1 MSKKLYIVLAAF
13 ILSSWAMLPPDQTQM
28 RDTRSP
34 VKALY
39 LYNFATLI
47 DWPSE
52 YRKGKFVIGVYGTKE
67 GVYENLKTKYEGRSI
82 GSQEIVIRNF
92 TSSSQIDRAH
102 ILYVTPTKSS
112 SFPSLE
118 SKFKNESTLFV
129 TEKEGYL
136 NKGAAINFVVM
147 GTSQKFEI
155 NKTNAK
161 KHKLII
167 ADRLLNLASKVVE

>member
-1 MSKKLYIVLAAF
+1 
-13 ILSSWAMLPPDQTQM
+13 M

-47 DWPSE
+47 DWPSD
-52 YRKGKFVIGVYGTKE
+52 YRKGDFVIGVYGSKE
-67 GVYENLKTKYEGRSI
+67 GVYDNLKTKYEGKAI
-82 GSQEIVIRNF
+82 GSQEIVIKNF
-92 TSSSQIDRAH
+92 TSSSQIDKAH
-102 ILYVTPTKSS
+102 ILYITPTKSS
-112 SFPSLE
+112 SYPSLE

-129 TEKEGYL
+129 TEKAGYL
-136 NKGAAINFVVM
+136 SKGAAINFVVN

-155 NKTNAK
+155 DKGNAK

-167 ADRLLNLASKVVE
+167 ADRLLKLASKVVE

>member
-1 MSKKLYIVLAAF
+1 
-13 ILSSWAMLPPDQTQM
+13 MLPPEQTQM

-47 DWPSE
+47 DWPADD
-52 YRKGKFVIGVYGTKE
+52 RKGNFVIGVYGSKE
-67 GVYENLKTKYEGRSI
+67 GVYDNLKTKFEGKAI
-82 GSQEIVIRNF
+82 GSQEIVIKNF
-92 TSSSQIDRAH
+92 TSSSQIDEAH
-102 ILYVTPTKSS
+102 ILYVTPMKSS
-112 SFPSLE
+112 SYPSLE
-118 SKFKNESTLFV
+118 TKFKNKSTLMV
-129 TEKEGYL
+129 TEKDGYL
-136 NKGAAINFVVM
+136 SKGAAINFVVS

-155 NKTNAK
+155 NKSNAK

>member
-1 MSKKLYIVLAAF
+1 
-13 ILSSWAMLPPDQTQM
+13 MLTPPIETQV

-52 YRKGKFVIGVYGTKE
+52 YRKGQFVIGVFGAKD
-67 GVYENLKTKYEGRSI
+67 GVYDNLKMKYEGKSL
-82 GSQEIVIRNF
+82 GSQEIVVKNYI
-92 TSSSQIDRAH
+92 SSSQLDQAH
-102 ILYVTPTKSS
+102 ILYLTPMTSDQL
-112 SFPSLE
+112 PYLQ
-118 SKFKNESTLFV
+118 SKLKGKSTLLV

-136 NKGAAINFVVM
+136 SKGAAINFVTK

-155 NKTNAK
+155 SKANAE
-161 KHKLII
+161 KHSLVI
-167 ADRLLNLASKVVE
+167 ADRLLKLATRVEE

>member
-1 MSKKLYIVLAAF
+1 
-13 ILSSWAMLPPDQTQM
+13 MLPPEQTQM

-47 DWPSE
+47 DWPADD
-52 YRKGKFVIGVYGTKE
+52 RKGNFVIGVYGSKE
-67 GVYENLKTKYEGRSI
+67 GVYDNLKTKFEGKAI
-82 GSQEIVIRNF
+82 GSQEIVIKSF

-102 ILYVTPTKSS
+102 ILYVTPMKSS
-112 SFPSLE
+112 SYPSLE
-118 SKFKNESTLFV
+118 TKFKNKSTLMV
-129 TEKEGYL
+129 TEKDGYL
-136 NKGAAINFVVM
+136 SKGAAINFVVS

-155 NKTNAK
+155 NKSNAK

-167 ADRLLNLASKVVE
+167 ADRLLNLASKVIE

>member
-1 MSKKLYIVLAAF
+1 MC
-13 ILSSWAMLPPDQTQM
+13 SWSIMPPEQTQM

-34 VKALY
+34 IKALY

-67 GVYENLKTKYEGRSI
+67 GVYENLKSKYEGKSI
-82 GSQEIVIRNF
+82 GSQEIVIKNF
-92 TSSSQIDRAH
+92 TSASAIDKAH
-102 ILYVTPTKSS
+102 ILYITPTKSS
-112 SFPSLE
+112 SYKTLE
-118 SKFKNESTLFV
+118 SKLKNASTLFV
-129 TEKEGYL
+129 TEKDGYL
-136 NKGAAINFVVM
+136 SKGAAINFVVK

-155 NKTNAK
+155 NKSNAK

-167 ADRLLNLASKVVE
+167 ADRLLKLASKVEE

>member
-1 MSKKLYIVLAAF
+1 
-13 ILSSWAMLPPDQTQM
+13 M

-47 DWPSE
+47 DWPTD
-52 YRKGKFVIGVYGTKE
+52 YRKGKFIIGVYGTKE
-67 GVYENLKTKYEGRSI
+67 GVYESLKEKYEGKSI
-82 GSQEIVIRNF
+82 GSQEIVVINY

-102 ILYVTPTKSS
+102 ILYVTPQKSS

-118 SKFKNESTLFV
+118 SQLKQSSTLFV
-129 TEKEGYL
+129 TEKDGYL
-136 NKGAAINFVVM
+136 SKGAAINFVVM

-155 NKTNAK
+155 NKSNAK

-167 ADRLLNLASKVVE
+167 ADRLLQLASKVEE